1 MRCVRTL
8 NAFIAGTILPRT
20 PLNHWGTHRLGHEV
34 VARANGQE
42 ITRVLSERVS
52 AHPSEMTHAGPALV
66 HLFDKD
72 IGQRLN

>member
-1 MRCVRTL
+1 MCPHTECLHRRNDPL
-8 NAFIAGTILPRT
+8 RT
-20 PLNHWGTHRLGHEV
+20 PLNHWGVHRLGHVV

-42 ITRVLSERVS
+42 ITRVLSERVG
-52 AHPSEMTHAGPALV
+52 ARPAGPALV